1 MGIEQDILG
10 AIDAIFSL
18 EQVSEQDKGT
28 LAVIHREVKKLTPE
42 QKKALSDHLL
52 YSALPN
58 DNLIPMWFF
67 LYDCFEDIAFLE
79 KLVPCMPETVS
90 VAWFYEFY
98 CNVSHRLF
106 RRSGGSE
113 LLQTAMRQCFYR
125 LAEQSKRF
133 LSSRGLLN
141 KQINFSAPKN
151 IAIVVPQLMHLR
163 HSPTREAFNIA
174 LHLMHQH
181 GCNVQIINTNAM
193 NYTNCN
199 QLKLL
204 MPANYEV
211 NETLQGQQQIPVK
224 YMQFDSKVSVVSF
237 DAGPMSSQKVANI
250 ASALQ
255 QLEVEAVVA
264 HGENLLVME
273 CLYQIYPSLF
283 ATTGAVVPFNHCD
296 GYFIPG
302 NLFNDTAK
310 NLAALYG
317 HENFM
322 LESMLVTPEGQAEQA
337 AAKSQFGIDDEAF
350 LYLVVGTRLTGELD
364 SEFIAI
370 CQTLLAQ
377 QPQARVLFA
386 GTPELQLEQWFD
398 EQTITAKRVLNLG
411 FQQDLAA
418 ISAMCDVYLNPK
430 RAGGGTSS
438 QTAILNNL
446 PVVTLDHGHISAVVP
461 ETKRQKDWQDYLEYA
476 GRLATDAEF
485 LAAEQQLFTAHFY
498 EHLDSGKQIER
509 MYHKLCEVSEQFE

>member
-10 AIDAIFSL
+10 AIDGIFSL
-18 EQVSEQDKGT
+18 EQVSEQDKAT
-28 LAVIHREVKKLTPE
+28 LAVIHREVKKLAPE

-52 YSALPN
+52 VSALPN

-67 LYDCFEDIAFLE
+67 LYDCFDDITFLE
-79 KLVPCMPETVS
+79 KLAPCIPDSPS

-113 LLQTAMRQCFYR
+113 LLQTRMRQCFYQI
-125 LAEQSKRF
+125 AQQSKRF

-174 LHLMHQH
+174 LHLQHQH
-181 GCNVQIINTNAM
+181 GCNVCIINTNAM
-193 NYTNCN
+193 NYGNCN

-224 YMQFDSKVSVVSF
+224 YMQFDSKVNVVSF

-250 ASALQ
+250 ASTLQ
-255 QLEVEAVVA
+255 QLEVEAVIA

-273 CLYQIYPSLF
+273 CLYQVYPSLF

-296 GYFIPG
+296 AYFIPG
-302 NLFNDTAK
+302 SLFNESAK
-310 NLAALYG
+310 KLAAQYG
-317 HENFM
+317 HDNFM
-322 LESMLVTPEGQAEQA
+322 LESMLVTPEGQAEQP
-337 AAKSQFGIDDEAF
+337 AAKSQFGLEEDAF

-364 SEFIAI
+364 EDFIEI
-370 CQTLLAQ
+370 CHALLAQ
-377 QPQARVLFA
+377 LPTARILFA
-386 GTPELQLEQWFD
+386 GTPELQLDDWFA
-398 EQTITAKRVLNLG
+398 EQTIAAKRVLNLG

-446 PVVTLDHGHISAVVP
+446 PVVTLDQGHISAVVP
-461 ETKRQKDWQDYLEYA
+461 KTKRHANWQDYFEYA
-476 GRLATDAEF
+476 KRLATDTEF
-485 LAAEQQLFTAHFY
+485 LATEQQLFTAHFY

-509 MYHKLCEVSEQFE
+509 MYGKLCEVSEQFG